1 MNKKRN
7 VVAIVG
13 RPNVGKSTLF
23 NRLARRR
30 KAIVNNKP
38 GVTRD
43 RIYHKITLP
52 DGKIANLV
60 DTGGLEPT
68 TDDYILSQMKT
79 QTLKGVEE
87 ADVIVMMVDGSAG
100 LTAMDEEVADVL
112 RRSGKPVIVA
122 VNKVDL
128 KGAKDNIVDFY
139 SLGFEHYTTISAEHG
154 TGVEDLLEIIS
165 QYLEEVEDTEEIS
178 DDEIRI
184 SIIGKPNVGKSS
196 LLNRIIGE
204 ERALVSDLAGTTRD
218 AIDVVFKYNGKTY
231 RIVDT
236 AGIRKKKKVKDF
248 VEKVSV
254 ILAQKNILRSD
265 VVLMLIDSTG
275 DPTLL
280 DANIAGFAHNNYKNV
295 IVVFNKW
302 DLVEKDT
309 DTVKEYEKA
318 LRQRM
323 KFLDYA
329 PVVFISAKTGQR
341 VKRLFKII
349 DEIME
354 QATKE
359 IKTSE
364 LNRFL
369 EEVSRKHKAPPVRKK
384 PFKMY
389 YITQTGVLPQTF
401 TIFTNSEFPPHF
413 SYHRYLENQLRERF
427 SLKNVPIKLI
437 FTKKPGRE
445 KGRK

>member
-1 MNKKRN
+1 MAKKKN
-7 VVAIVG
+7 IVAIVG

-30 KAIVNNKP
+30 KAIVNNMP

-79 QTLKGVEE
+79 QTLKGIEE
-87 ADVIVMMVDGSAG
+87 ADVIVMIVDGHAG

-154 TGVEDLLEIIS
+154 TGVEELLEIVS
-165 QYLEEVEDTEEIS
+165 EYLEDIDDDEETGE
-178 DDEIRI
+178 DEIRI

-218 AIDVVFKYNGKTY
+218 AIDAVFKYNGKTY
-231 RIVDT
+231 RIIDT
-236 AGIRKKKKVKDF
+236 AGIRKKKKVKHF
-248 VEKVSV
+248 VEKISV
-254 ILAQKNILRSD
+254 LLAQKNIKRSD

-295 IVVFNKW
+295 IIVFNKW

-309 DTVKEYEKA
+309 DTVKEYERVLK
-318 LRQRM
+318 QRM

-349 DEIME
+349 DEVME

-364 LNRFL
+364 LNKFL

-401 TIFTNSEFPPHF
+401 TIFTNSQYPPHF
-413 SYHRYLENQLRERF
+413 SYHRYIENQLREKF
-427 SLKNVPIKLI
+427 GLTNVPIKLI
-437 FTKKPGRE
+437 FTKKPGRNS
-445 KGRK
+445 KN

>member
-1 MNKKRN
+1 MAKKKN
-7 VVAIVG
+7 IVAIVG

-23 NRLARRR
+23 NRLAKRR
-30 KAIVNNKP
+30 KAIVNNMP

-60 DTGGLEPT
+60 DTGGLEPS

-79 QTLKGVEE
+79 QTLKGIEE
-87 ADVIVMMVDGSAG
+87 ADVIIMMVDGNAG

-112 RRSGKPVIVA
+112 RKSGKNVIVA

-128 KGAKDNIVDFY
+128 KGAKENIVDFY
-139 SLGFEHYTTISAEHG
+139 SLGFENYVSISAEHG
-154 TGVEDLLEIIS
+154 TGVYELLEAVS
-165 QYLEEVEDTEEIS
+165 PYLDEIEEDEKVEEEIK
-178 DDEIRI
+178 I

-196 LLNRIIGE
+196 LLNKIIGE

-218 AIDVVFKYNGKTY
+218 SVDAVFKYNGKTY
-231 RIVDT
+231 RIIDT
-236 AGIRKKKKVKDF
+236 AGIRKKKKVKNF
-248 VEKVSV
+248 VEKISV
-254 ILAQKNILRSD
+254 LLAQKNILRSD
-265 VVLMLIDSTG
+265 VVLMLIDSTS
-275 DPTLL
+275 DTTLL

-295 IVVFNKW
+295 IIVFNKW

-309 DTVKEYEKA
+309 DTVKKYEAA
-318 LRQRM
+318 LKQRM

-349 DEIME
+349 DEVME

-364 LNRFL
+364 LNKFL
-369 EEVSRKHKAPPVRKK
+369 EEVASKHKAPPVRKK

-389 YITQTGVLPQTF
+389 YITQTGILPQTF
-401 TIFTNSEFPPHF
+401 TIFTNSQYPPHF
-413 SYHRYLENQLRERF
+413 SYERYLENQLRERF
-427 SLKNVPIKLI
+427 NLKNVPIKLI
-437 FTKKPGRE
+437 FRKK
-445 KGRK
+445 

>member
-1 MNKKRN
+1 MKKKKN
-7 VVAIVG
+7 IVAIVG

-30 KAIVNNKP
+30 KAIVNDMP

-43 RIYHKITLP
+43 RIYHKIKLP

-87 ADVIVMMVDGSAG
+87 ADVIIMMVDGSAG

-112 RRSGKPVIVA
+112 RKSGKPIIVA
-122 VNKVDL
+122 VNKIDV
-128 KGAKDNIVDFY
+128 KGAKDNLVDFY
-139 SLGFEHYTTISAEHG
+139 SLGFEEYAPISAEHG
-154 TGVEDLLEIIS
+154 SGVDELLELVS
-165 QYLEEVEDTEEIS
+165 NHLEDIEDEEEETE
-178 DDEIRI
+178 DEIKI

-196 LLNRIIGE
+196 LLNKIIGE
-204 ERALVSDLAGTTRD
+204 DRALVSDVAGTTRD
-218 AIDVVFKYNGKTY
+218 AIDAIFKYNGKTY
-231 RIVDT
+231 RIIDT
-236 AGIRKKKKVKDF
+236 AGIRKKKKVKHF
-248 VEKVSV
+248 VEKISV
-254 ILAQKNILRSD
+254 LLAQKNIKRSD
-265 VVLMLIDSTG
+265 VVLMLIDSTS
-275 DPTLL
+275 DTTLL
-280 DANIAGFAHNNYKNV
+280 DANIVGFAHNNYKNV
-295 IVVFNKW
+295 IIVFNKW
-302 DLVEKDT
+302 DLIEKDT
-309 DTVKEYEKA
+309 DTVKKYEEA
-318 LRQRM
+318 LKQRM

-349 DEIME
+349 EEVME

-364 LNRFL
+364 LNKFL
-369 EEVSRKHKAPPVRKK
+369 EEVAKKHKAPPVRKK

-389 YITQTGVLPQTF
+389 YITQTGILPQTF
-401 TIFTNSEFPPHF
+401 TIFTNSQYPPHF
-413 SYHRYLENQLRERF
+413 SYERYIENQIREKF
-427 SLKNVPIKLI
+427 GLKNVPIKLI
-437 FTKKPGRE
+437 FTKKPT
-445 KGRK
+445 KNAKN